1 VVHGQD
7 AHAWG
12 NQNIFFQRDAAQ
24 IGKHCARIDKYAA
37 IDADM
42 LAAAAVRRQVN
53 VQIVGDIVCDVGKY
67 GADLRLR
74 AECSW

>member
-1 VVHGQD
+1 MFYGQD
-7 AHAWG
+7 AHARG

-37 IDADM
+37 IDADIP
-42 LAAAAVRRQVN
+42 AAAAVKRQVN
-53 VQIVGDIVCDVGKY
+53 EQIVGDIVFDVGKH

-74 AECSW
+74 AECPR